1 MHGLIKSKA
10 TPLSVTKPNY
20 LSTSSWVSLCHNLSH
35 ILSHNL
41 YHILTHRIA
50 RTLSHSVSR
59 SLWHS
64 LSHIITHNV
73 WRFLSHNA
81 RDILWH
87 ILSLFLWHKV
97 WHILSHIL
105 FDMLCLMLFDMLS
118 HILSLFLCLILSH
131 ILWHSAMEFLTLLSI
146 PHCTICA
153 RDCQGKNQG
162 NGSFAQLLHSPE
174 NGGGPKSLGILHLG
188 AHRIRPTVAELPCFS
203 WGSVLHYSGS
213 TFTVSQLLPY
223 Q

>member
-1 MHGLIKSKA
+1 VHGLIKSKA

-20 LSTSSWVSLCHNLSH
+20 LSASSWVSLCDNLSD

-41 YHILTHRIA
+41 SDILSHIISHIITHRIA

-59 SLWHS
+59 FLWHS
-64 LSHIITHNV
+64 LSHIITHKV
-73 WRFLSHNA
+73 WH
-81 RDILWH
+81 ILWH

-131 ILWHSAMEFLTLLSI
+131 ILWHNAMEFRTLLSI
-146 PHCTICA
+146 LHCTICA
-153 RDCQGKNQG
+153 RDCQGGKWQKHN
-162 NGSFAQLLHSPE
+162 FYI
-174 NGGGPKSLGILHLG
+174 GGRDVASLVKTRTYVR
-188 AHRIRPTVAELPCFS
+188 ADSRESPCFS
-203 WGSVLHYSGS
+203 WGSVLHYSFS
-213 TFTVSQLLPY
+213 TFTVSHITSLSIVIAPR
-223 Q
+223 